1 MKCKQKCKHCGSE
14 KTRKNGVS
22 KGYQRYK
29 CATCERTFS
38 GTPIK
43 HSIEKKRMAVW
54 MSLNGVGIRKTAL
67 LLGTSHVNV
76 LNWIK
81 KAHETML
88 HSLEASQSDY
98 SEELDIIEMDEI
110 YTFVQKR
117 GGDIRYGLLIL
128 DGKSVLLRL

>member
-1 MKCKQKCKHCGSE
+1 MNCKHCNSE

-29 CATCERTFS
+29 CNTCNRTFS
-38 GTPIK
+38 GTPVK
-43 HSIEKKRMAVW
+43 HSEQTKRMAVW
-54 MSLNGVGIRKTAL
+54 MTLNGVGVRKTAL

-76 LNWIK
+76 LNWLR
-81 KAHETML
+81 KAHKTMTQ
-88 HSLEASQSDY
+88 SIKDSNSDY
-98 SEELDIIEMDEI
+98 SEEIDIIELDEI

-117 GGDIRYGLLIL
+117 GAVTRYGLLIL

>member
-1 MKCKQKCKHCGSE
+1 MVCKHCGSE

-29 CATCERTFS
+29 CNTCGRTFS
-38 GTPIK
+38 GTPVK
-43 HSIEKKRMAVW
+43 YNEKIKRMAVW

-76 LNWIK
+76 LNWLK

-88 HSLEASQSDY
+88 KSLENSCSDY
-98 SEELDIIEMDEI
+98 SEEVDIIEMDEI
-110 YTFVQKR
+110 YTFVQKK
-117 GGDIRYGLLIL
+117 GGNIRYGLLIL
-128 DGKSVLLRL
+128 DGSSVLLRL